1 MYDSIYCIYIKC
13 LELTNLYRQ
22 ANVYNRGGCQG
33 QEGVGWERSLIGIS
47 LQDKANVLKW
57 CGDGCTLWIY

>member
-1 MYDSIYCIYIKC
+1 MYDSIYCIYMKC

-47 LQDKANVLKW
+47 LQDKANVLK
-57 CGDGCTLWIY
+57 